1 VTGSQP
7 WRETARSPTVDGVPV
22 AADPAVLDTLLRE
35 DLGFEGTVVADYF
48 SVAFLQTLHGVAGSP
63 EEAAA
68 AALAAGI
75 DVELPTVS
83 CFGAP
88 LLAAVRDGPV
98 DERLVDRASSVDI
111 RRTLRPQVTGERRHP
126 GRDRHLEPDTVV
138 EPSAA
143 TMVP

>member
-1 VTGSQP
+1 
-7 WRETARSPTVDGVPV
+7 VDGVPV

-75 DVELPTVS
+75 DV
-83 CFGAP
+83 
-88 LLAAVRDGPV
+88 

-111 RRTLRPQVTGERRHP
+111 RRTLRMTGERRHP